1 MKFIR
6 KVAAVGAMGLTFAGL
21 AAQIAQAQRP
31 ISLFSTQCVQRGYW
45 DNDETR
51 NISINRELFTQT
63 SEMRVWNRDSSLVTC
78 RIRPAGS
85 APKFKTLRL
94 GFGIADDS
102 QLPDSLEVNVYLDGS
117 KAESRTVSRGDQAF
131 ILLDVTQASSVAIEV
146 LPPTSGKYTIV
157 SFVQTILEPI
167 SSSSSPGRRQ

>member
-6 KVAAVGAMGLTFAGL
+6 KVAAIGTICLVFAGI
-21 AAQIAQAQRP
+21 AGQVAQAQRP
-31 ISLFSTQCVQRGYW
+31 MSLFSTQCVQRGYW
-45 DNDETR
+45 DNATR
-51 NISINRELFTQT
+51 NISINRELFTQI
-63 SEMRVWNRDSSLVTC
+63 SEMRVWNQDSSLVTC

-94 GFGIADDS
+94 AFGIADDAR
-102 QLPDSLEVNVYLDGS
+102 LPDSLEVNVYLNGN
-117 KAESRTVSRGDQAF
+117 KAESRTISRGDKAL

-146 LPPTSGKYTIV
+146 LPPTSGQYTIV
-157 SFVQTILEPI
+157 SFFQTILEPI